1 MLEGFWSFQIVRNF
15 ANWQD
20 NLQSVDAY
28 DLYEK

>member
-28 DLYEK
+28 DLDAK